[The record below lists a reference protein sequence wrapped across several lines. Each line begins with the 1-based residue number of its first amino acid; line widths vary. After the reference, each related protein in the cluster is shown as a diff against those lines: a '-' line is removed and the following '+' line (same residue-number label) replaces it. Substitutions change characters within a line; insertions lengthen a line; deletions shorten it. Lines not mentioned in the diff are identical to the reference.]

1 MEGFMVSSD
10 RRQFQRLR
18 LARPILS
25 RINGENALLLDIG
38 VAGAFVEHR
47 GRLDPGARFHLSFRW
62 QGEDLEFLCEVAR
75 TKIVRPSVSHSG
87 VRFIEPVGDSGTRL
101 QQMMATF
108 IGRVLAAQRANAN
121 GDRGG
126 EGLLATI
133 GDARRTRSHGYVTY
147 RLRDGI
153 WTREATTS
161 AQQPSDGFTVG
172 AFEDEEELEALCR
185 TYENACDDERNLI
198 RLVAELSAMAVTNPS
213 SR

>member
-1 MEGFMVSSD
+1 MVPSD

-25 RINGENALLLDIG
+25 RIDGESALLLDIG

-47 GRLDPGARFHLSFRW
+47 GRFEPGARLRLSFRW

-75 TKIVRPSVSHSG
+75 SKIVRPSVSHSG
-87 VRFIEPVGDSGTRL
+87 VRFIEPVGDSDTRL

-108 IGRVLAAQRANAN
+108 VGRVLAAQRANAS

-126 EGLLATI
+126 EALLATI
-133 GDARRTRSHGYVTY
+133 GDARRARSHGYVTY
-147 RLRDGI
+147 RLRDGV

-161 AQQPSDGFTVG
+161 ARQPSDGFTVG
-172 AFEDEEELEALCR
+172 AFEDEEELDALCK
-185 TYENACDDERNLI
+185 TYENAGADGRNLI
-198 RLVAELSAMAVTNPS
+198 RLVAELSAMAVTNAPS
-213 SR
+213 G

>member
-1 MEGFMVSSD
+1 MVQSD

-25 RINGENALLLDIG
+25 RIDGESALLLDIG

-47 GRLDPGARFHLSFRW
+47 GRFEPSARFQLSFRW

-75 TKIVRPSVSHSG
+75 TKVVRPSVSHSG

-101 QQMMATF
+101 QQMMAAF
-108 IGRVLAAQRANAN
+108 VGHMLAAQRANAS

-126 EGLLATI
+126 EALLATI

-147 RLRDGI
+147 RFRDGV
-153 WTREATTS
+153 WTREATAS
-161 AQQPSDGFTVG
+161 AEQPPDGFTVG
-172 AFEDEEELEALCR
+172 AFEDEEELEALCK
-185 TYENACDDERNLI
+185 TYEDAGDDQRNLI
-198 RLVAELSAMAVTNPS
+198 RLVAELSAMAVTNAS
-213 SR
+213 SG